1 MRRPAEQ
8 LNKAE
13 ARTQHLQQAM
23 ASAAQ
28 EAQQQ
33 ISGLTDMNQA
43 LIDKSR
49 APFIPMD
56 FHVNEAI

>member
-1 MRRPAEQ
+1 
-8 LNKAE
+8 
-13 ARTQHLQQAM
+13 M

-49 APFIPMD
+49 VRLLSNGFPCQ
-56 FHVNEAI
+56 